1 MKMWF
6 PNKTQADLHMALTKL
21 TPHFQFLI
29 LCISMGAALT
39 SSLVFLAGRATAEEL
54 LGPQKV
60 PEKVIVFIA
69 VGIKQPASL
78 EKVTSRCKQC
88 ILKLAV
94 ISL

>member
-1 MKMWF
+1 
-6 PNKTQADLHMALTKL
+6 
-21 TPHFQFLI
+21 
-29 LCISMGAALT
+29 MGAALT

-60 PEKVIVFIA
+60 PEEVIVFIA

-88 ILKLAV
+88 FGDLTQKSILKLAV